1 MKEKE
6 GKRKSGESGNEVGGR
21 AMSGAVDRGEEEN
34 RKRFIM
40 LQLSLFPVS
49 LD

>member
-1 MKEKE
+1 
-6 GKRKSGESGNEVGGR
+6 
-21 AMSGAVDRGEEEN
+21 MSGAVVRGEEEN

-40 LQLSLFPVS
+40 LQLSLFLVS